1 MSENYPTQLDQLV
14 KDDHGQPLVCH
25 GCAHSAGAGYPFPGR
40 PSGERPC
47 CFCVRNVEREQWIA
61 NAKVAPEPYE
71 LPTVW
76 YDGSPAIKVP
86 MDNYATIDR
95 DVQYQKWEKAAVT
108 KAIAGMK
115 DVVEKAKVLPMKDGD
130 VLVLTTPTSVSAE
143 NMEHLISEIIQ
154 ASLDNQLP
162 KISIIWLT
170 EGMTLEALDV
180 NQMAAAGWMRE
191 CPVCARKVEEINA
204 EDGEVL

>member
-1 MSENYPTQLDQLV
+1 
-14 KDDHGQPLVCH
+14 
-25 GCAHSAGAGYPFPGR
+25 
-40 PSGERPC
+40 
-47 CFCVRNVEREQWIA
+47 
-61 NAKVAPEPYE
+61 VAPEPYE